1 MCIACELGYLSMIDA
16 LEAEQK
22 SAREKPA
29 SAAGRFVCEPDAEPE
44 VRERAVQSA
53 QSVDEP
59 RRD

>member
-1 MCIACELGYLSMIDA
+1 MIDA